1 MQGTPILAAEP
12 VGLPLTEKTLA
23 DYLKELGYST
33 KAVGKWHLGY
43 YKREYTP
50 RFRGFD
56 NFYGYYAG
64 FISYYDHI
72 LQDVVSV
79 YSAIT
84 RGPLLLRSI
93 LTVFIL
99 WYIITLQN

>member
-1 MQGTPILAAEP
+1 MQGPPILAAEP

-43 YKREYTP
+43 YRREYTP

-72 LQDVVSV
+72 LQDVVSFFLIFFLS
-79 YSAIT
+79 Y
-84 RGPLLLRSI
+84 
-93 LTVFIL
+93 
-99 WYIITLQN
+99 NEN